1 MVATFT
7 PYSTGAALFGAKP
20 SWITNDLDIQRI
32 QSYQLYEEIYW
43 TVSDVFKASFR
54 GTNDRA
60 VYIPSARTII
70 EATNRFT
77 APKFGLTFMDIPS
90 GTTTG
95 GQAPAAALA
104 IGQFMA
110 RERFRSKFGGSK
122 RYGLIRGD
130 WIWHVTGNP
139 AKPQGSRVSITSLDP
154 AMYFPIAADDDVD
167 RVIGCHLVEQLV
179 TTDGP
184 RVKRITYRKV
194 LDANGEPTG
203 TITVEAGLF
212 KLDKWE
218 TLDAKPEVVLTAVT
232 ALPAQ
237 ITAIPVY
244 HIKNFEEPGNPFGSS
259 EIRGFEVIMG
269 AVNQTVSDEDLAL
282 AMDGIG
288 MYATDAPSPT
298 DSNGNDVPWQL
309 GPGRVVH
316 HPEGT
321 RWDRVTGI
329 GSTTPYGD
337 HYDRLKAAMYTASG
351 TPDIAIGKVDVKVA
365 SSGVALALELAPAVT
380 KAAEKND
387 IILDVHNQ
395 LFFDLI
401 NGWYPAY
408 EQTTFLNVGVTCTV
422 GDAVPVDRV
431 QRATE
436 LNDMLDRKVID
447 AEYYRSEMSKLGYV
461 FPDDIQARIDA
472 SAQKDAATQA
482 TAFGVGG
489 GAPVDNAPA

>member
-1 MVATFT
+1 MVAVFT

-20 SWITNDLDIQRI
+20 SWITSDLDIQRI
-32 QSYQLYEEIYW
+32 QSYQLYEEVYW

-70 EATNRFT
+70 EAANRFT
-77 APKFGLTFMDIPS
+77 APKFGLAFTDLTS

-95 GQAPAAALA
+95 GQAPAATAA
-104 IGQFMA
+104 FTQFMA

-130 WIWHVTGNP
+130 WIWHITGNP
-139 AKPQGSRVSITSLDP
+139 AKPQGSRISITSLDP
-154 AMYFPIAADDDVD
+154 GMYFPITDDDDVD
-167 RVIGCHLVEQLV
+167 RVIGCHLAEQIV
-179 TTDGP
+179 TADGP

-203 TITVEAGLF
+203 VITLEAGLF

-218 TLDAKPEVVLTAVT
+218 TLDAKPEVVLVSVV
-232 ALPAQ
+232 ALPSQ
-237 ITAIPVY
+237 ITALPVY

-288 MYATDAPSPT
+288 MYATDAPQPT
-298 DSNGNDVPWQL
+298 DKAGNEVSWQL

-321 RWDRVTGI
+321 QWARVTGI
-329 GSTTPYGD
+329 GQVTPYGD
-337 HYDRLKAAMYTASG
+337 HYDRLMTAQYQASG

-365 SSGVALALELAPAVT
+365 QSGVALALELSPILA
-380 KAAEKND
+380 KAGEKND

-395 LFFDLI
+395 MFFDLV

-408 EQTTFLNVGVTCTV
+408 EATTFTNVAVTCTV

-447 AEYYRSEMSKLGYV
+447 AEYYRSEMTKLGYT

-472 SAQKDAATQA
+472 SSAKDATNQA
-482 TAFGVGG
+482 AAFGVA
-489 GAPVDNAPA
+489 GASVDNSTP